1 MLDQVRVLL
10 KEVPFAPFKVKLANG
25 SSYDVPSSDHAWI
38 TPGGL
43 GGRLIV
49 GTDDG
54 LAHIISPVMIVEIE
68 SLQPA
73 R

>member
-1 MLDQVRVLL
+1 MLDQVRGFL
-10 KEVPFAPFKVKLANG
+10 KETQFTPFKVKLANG
-25 SSYDVPSSDHAWI
+25 VVYDVPTPDHAWI
-38 TPGGL
+38 TPGGM

-54 LAHIISPVMIVEIE
+54 LAHIISPVMIVELE
-68 SLQPA
+68 STHPS

>member
-1 MLDQVRVLL
+1 MLDQIRTLL
-10 KEVPFAPFKVKLANG
+10 KEAPFTPFKVKLANG
-25 SSYDVPSSDHAWI
+25 VIYEVPTPDHAWI
-38 TPGGL
+38 TPGGM

-54 LAHIISPVMIVEIE
+54 LAHIISPVMVIEIE
-68 SLQPA
+68 AVQPA